1 MSPTIEK
8 DIVIKRINGIQEEL
22 KELLKLAQLPYDEFA
37 EGVGFKLAQYHL
49 HRALA
54 GVFNIGA
61 HILSRVPGGQAT
73 QYSEI
78 ALKLGE
84 FGIIDK
90 QFAKEKLV
98 PMAKYRNRLVHFYAE
113 ITAKEL
119 YDILQNDLGDFDT
132 FLRGVKEVLEH
143 PQKFNLEIE

>member
-1 MSPTIEK
+1 MSPAIEK
-8 DIVIKRINGIQEEL
+8 DIVIKRVNGIQEEL
-22 KELLKLAQLPYDEFA
+22 KELRGLAQLPFEEFS

-61 HILSRVPGGQAT
+61 HILSRIPGGQAT

-84 FGIIDK
+84 FGIIEK

-113 ITAKEL
+113 ITPKEL
-119 YDILQNDLGDFDT
+119 YDILQNNLGDFDT
-132 FLRGVKEVLEH
+132 FLKAVKEVLEH
-143 PQKFNLEIE
+143 PDTFSLEIE